1 MIAKLAIWI
10 GFLTAILLSK
20 FLRHTIIT
28 MCIYLCL
35 WYLNHFFLVP
45 CWAQDNGTT
54 PAEPATDTPT
64 REGEEPFTTTDATP
78 ETTSPSVEETIADPL
93 CYKLT
98 QVLAN
103 ITSDRGDAVCMLNS
117 ACNGLVCNFTAFS
130 MKLWILPCAHPPV
143 VRMALIDGQGK
154 KLFDDVVKETARV
167 QGQSYSVAVEYYD
180 RQEGEFGLE
189 VTIKNI
195 RPLAYLSKL
204 LASS

>member
-20 FLRHTIIT
+20 FLRHTSI
-28 MCIYLCL
+28 CVSIYLCL

-45 CWAQDNGTT
+45 CWAQDNDAAPT
-54 PAEPATDTPT
+54 EPATDTPT
-64 REGEEPFTTTDATP
+64 GGGEEPFTNTDAIQ
-78 ETTSPSVEETIADPL
+78 ETTTNPSGEEMITDPL

-98 QVLAN
+98 QALAN
-103 ITSDRGDAVCMLNS
+103 ITSDRGDAVCTLNS

-130 MKLWILPCAHPPV
+130 MKLWVLPCAHPPV

-154 KLFDDVVKETARV
+154 KFFDDVVKETARV
-167 QGQSYSVAVEYYD
+167 QGQSYSVAVEYD

-189 VTIKNI
+189 VTTKI
-195 RPLAYLSKL
+195 LGH
-204 LASS
+204 